1 MKEVES
7 FEMAPHVT
15 EEVEAEA
22 DSFEMTRLV
31 VPKRDQEEE
40 GKGGRIG
47 PDQKALLPRPQEGPA
62 AGPAAGPAPPSST
75 DWYGLLGKAVF
86 LATGVYWGVSMQLMV
101 YSGAARH
108 PLALLPNL
116 TWYLSMV
123 GALLPGRIVACRC
136 ADGALTVRLGRR
148 PPPPRRRGGPVA
160 PHGSPRRVR
169 ARRVPRLLPRWDPL
183 WRNGPLVVAS
193 VCDWLGTVGTTI
205 GLTLS
210 GSAIFGIVF
219 SSVSIWAAL
228 FARAL
233 LGRVLSG
240 TQMAGIAIVTAG
252 LVVSGWGENA
262 ETEEGQRVV
271 LGIWLS
277 VAGTIC
283 LGLEYVLIEMAMET
297 ARAEAA
303 IRRALREGNDRGG
316 DKEDG
321 DEWEDED
328 EDEDDEFLVMDYMVY
343 MGVIGLALSLL
354 YHAVYTAPRWQELVA
369 GPVAEEGSTPGYLA
383 VLFIT
388 QAFSNFAHNLSW
400 FVVVEREGSVAT
412 GLLQGGKAV
421 ALLLGS
427 AAAFC
432 HRQQSQCL
440 TPTKIAATVIVVG
453 GTLLFYWRPPKV
465 AAPSDRI
472 PGPDPDEV
480 IDRLNFDPGELPNFA

>member
-1 MKEVES
+1 M
-7 FEMAPHVT
+7 
-15 EEVEAEA
+15 
-22 DSFEMTRLV
+22 
-31 VPKRDQEEE
+31 
-40 GKGGRIG
+40 
-47 PDQKALLPRPQEGPA
+47 
-62 AGPAAGPAPPSST
+62 
-75 DWYGLLGKAVF
+75 
-86 LATGVYWGVSMQLMV
+86 
-101 YSGAARH
+101 
-108 PLALLPNL
+108 
-116 TWYLSMV
+116 
-123 GALLPGRIVACRC
+123 
-136 ADGALTVRLGRR
+136 
-148 PPPPRRRGGPVA
+148 
-160 PHGSPRRVR
+160 
-169 ARRVPRLLPRWDPL
+169 
-183 WRNGPLVVAS
+183 
-193 VCDWLGTVGTTI
+193 GTVGTTI

-210 GSAIFGIVF
+210 GSAIFGIVY

-262 ETEEGQRVV
+262 DTEEGQRVV

-303 IRRALREGNDRGG
+303 VRRALREGNDRGG

-328 EDEDDEFLVMDYMVY
+328 EDDESLVMDYMVY

-383 VLFIT
+383 LLFIT
-388 QAFSNFAHNLSW
+388 QAFSNFAHNVSW
-400 FVVVEREGSVAT
+400 FVVCEREGSVAT

-432 HRQQSQCL
+432 HRQESQCL
-440 TPTKIAATVIVVG
+440 TPSKVAATVIVVG
-453 GTLLFYWRPPKV
+453 GTLLYYWRPPKV

-472 PGPDPDEV
+472 SDPEPDEV
-480 IDRLNFDPGELPNFA
+480 IDRQNFDPGELPNFA